1 MRKESDLHGKNSFV
15 SVSKN
20 LARYRSRKYF
30 IDHQNNCSGSILRIM
45 LQKVLT
51 FN

>member
-15 SVSKN
+15 VSKN
-20 LARYRSRKYF
+20 LAKYRSRKYF
-30 IDHQNNCSGSILRIM
+30 IDHQNCRGSILKTM
-45 LQKVLT
+45 LHKVST